1 MRALDKIWTFVF
13 AAVICQVPASYH
25 RSSGTAKLRSRFG
38 RGLRFGRHSDAEI
51 HRTALLR
58 TIPPFDI
65 DPATFISFVEAVP
78 NDALL
83 LFFSPTCPDCEKL
96 MPLWA
101 QVAGIFDKDESLTIL
116 SVSDD
121 AGKAPAPYVHLEN
134 PEIFFIP
141 KGDAAHPIHF
151 PMSDLHEFVALPET
165 PETDRAIVE
174 KLVAFTR
181 QHMRRKED
189 LPHTAAVPVQP
200 ATATDVRSHR
210 ILDDTQT
217 AALNAR
223 LLATLKTKESETI
236 EEQLKIVLE
245 PTYQGLPVAEFLK
258 GVARDL
264 HRPLVQVAASY
275 LDCLP
280 KASEWANQ
288 YAKGQEIILRSR
300 GWNPSAMEEQA
311 YHQELIKFA
320 IPQFASNI
328 YFQRGS

>member
-1 MRALDKIWTFVF
+1 MRALAAFVF
-13 AAVICQVPASYH
+13 AAVFLQVPASYQ
-25 RSSGTAKLRSRFG
+25 RSRGVAKLRSGNRRG
-38 RGLRFGRHSDAEI
+38 RRLDRDSDSVV
-51 HRTALLR
+51 HRTALLK

-65 DPATFISFVEAVP
+65 DPATFLSFVEAVP
-78 NDALL
+78 SDALL

-96 MPLWA
+96 MPVWA
-101 QVAGIFDKDESLTIL
+101 QVAGMFDSDDSLTIL

-121 AGKAPAPYVHLEN
+121 AGRAPAPYVHQEN

-165 PETDRAIVE
+165 PESDKAIVDR
-174 KLVAFTR
+174 LVAFTR
-181 QHMRRKED
+181 QHMREKQGSSNLAASPV
-189 LPHTAAVPVQP
+189 LPPPV
-200 ATATDVRSHR
+200 AATDARSRHP
-210 ILDDTQT
+210 LSDSQT

-223 LLATLKTKESETI
+223 LLATLKAKENEPV
-236 EEQLKIVLE
+236 EDQLKIVVE

-258 GVARDL
+258 GMAREL

-280 KASEWANQ
+280 LASQWANQ
-288 YAKGQEIILRSR
+288 YATGQEIVLRGR
-300 GWNPSAMEEQA
+300 GWNPTVAEEHEYYQD
-311 YHQELIKFA
+311 LVKFA

-328 YFQRGS
+328 YFQKGN